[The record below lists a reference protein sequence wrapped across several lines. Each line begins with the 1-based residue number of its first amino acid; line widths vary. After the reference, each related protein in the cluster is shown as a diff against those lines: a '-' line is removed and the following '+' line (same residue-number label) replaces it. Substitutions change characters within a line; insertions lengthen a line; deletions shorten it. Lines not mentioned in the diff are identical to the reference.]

1 MAQKNKA
8 VKSLESIFPEI
19 TEEQTA
25 AISKLFDKQAS
36 EYAEEHSAEN
46 AKLQEQLNAA
56 NKQIKE
62 FQSMNIDEIKASAAA
77 WQEKYAASEK
87 AWNEK
92 LAALKYEAAAKD
104 AVADIKFSSNSA
116 KRAFLSDLKAKNL
129 PLENDKLT
137 GFSDFLNSYKES
149 DPDAF
154 APESQNNGNPYLP
167 GVSTGV
173 NLGNTE
179 EMDAAQL
186 QYGKNFFL
194 PSRYSDILLPNFFYN
209 SFLQPGVTYSDR
221 YQKGIA
227 GQIFVPKLKPSE
239 VKLAEPCSEFELL
252 QITLNCTYMSS
263 KKIHSLQATVAD
275 YALISETVRLSA
287 RELAETWN
295 KSGIAALLTEGAGQ
309 TLEAP
314 EPQNLDE
321 LKKDILSARTTLFKQ
336 KRNGRI
342 MLCSPD
348 FYQLVLQ
355 YAGTLF
361 TPSINDRM
369 IYSGEVGEWLGL
381 RFINLNLLQGDAAPL
396 EYNDYKGDKQTVS
409 KKNMEGIAY
418 ILYDPEAFSVL
429 INFNRSRMVISPEF
443 EGQLV
448 QTTLNSGFRVTDD
461 KSIFIRQHTKKE

>member
-36 EYAEEHSAEN
+36 EYAEEVDN
-46 AKLQEQLNAA
+46 LREQLTAA
-56 NKQIKE
+56 NNQIKE

-87 AWNEK
+87 AWQEK
-92 LAALKYEAAAKD
+92 LAGLKYEAAAKD
-104 AVADIKFSSNSA
+104 AIADIKFSSNSA
-116 KRAFLSDLKAKNL
+116 KRAFLSDLQAKNL
-129 PLENDKLT
+129 TLENDKLI
-137 GFSDFLNSYKES
+137 GFSDFLNSCKES

-221 YQKGIA
+221 YQMGIA

-252 QITLNCTYMSS
+252 QITLNCTYPSS
-263 KKIHSLQATVAD
+263 KKIYAQQATAAD

-287 RELAETWN
+287 RELAEAWN

-309 TLEAP
+309 TFEIA
-314 EPQNLDE
+314 EPQNLDQ
-321 LKKDILSARTTLFKQ
+321 LKTDILSARTTLYKQ
-336 KRNGRI
+336 NRNGRVV
-342 MLCSPD
+342 LCSPD
-348 FYQLVLQ
+348 FYQLVMQ
-355 YAGTLF
+355 CAGTLYP
-361 TPSINDRM
+361 PSINDRM

-429 INFNRSRMVISPEF
+429 INFSRTRMI
-443 EGQLV
+443 EGPDFMGTHV
-448 QTTLNSGFRVTDD
+448 QTLLNSGFRVTDD